1 MKRPKHPESESDIS
15 ARRKLEAFLKKARG
29 FLDGVHR
36 SVTRETSRV
45 PRGAKDSL
53 SVLWKDADGKLA
65 GVIESQTIGNPK
77 WRRKALQD
85 AGVFN
90 EELNAKNSLW
100 DHILEEK
107 RFLAGLR
114 LLASIFGSL
123 SKAFPVLSAVKEFI
137 DAVLCCRDWLPTDPE
152 ITSLG
157 DLRS

>member
-1 MKRPKHPESESDIS
+1 MPRPQHPENKADLS
-15 ARRKLEAFLKKARG
+15 ARRKLEEFLKKARG
-29 FLDGVHR
+29 FLDRVHR
-36 SVTRETSRV
+36 SVTRDTSRV
-45 PRGAKDSL
+45 GRNAKDSL
-53 SVLWKDADGKLA
+53 SILWKDADRKLA

-77 WRRKALQD
+77 WRRNALDD

-90 EELNAKNSLW
+90 EELNAKNSLL
-100 DHILEEK
+100 DHFLEEK